1 MVQIAPSL
9 ICADFSR
16 LAEEVAALE
25 AAGADLFHFD
35 VMDGQFVPNITMG
48 VLVLESLRDKTDLPF
63 ETHLMV
69 REPDHLIEQFIISG
83 SSRVIVHP
91 EACTHLL
98 RTLQLIQSFEAI
110 ETGVALNPATPIQ
123 AIEPVLDFIDQ
134 VTVMTVNPGF
144 AGQPFIDSMMRKIE
158 QLRWMIEARGVRTKI
173 ETDGGLSPEN
183 IGSIVNAGA
192 SVVVG
197 GGSSV
202 FVNGMNYGEAIAE
215 LRRLA
220 S

>member
-69 REPDHLIEQFIISG
+69 ASRIIESSSS
-83 SSRVIVHP
+83 SSR
-91 EACTHLL
+91 A
-98 RTLQLIQSFEAI
+98 
-110 ETGVALNPATPIQ
+110 ALA
-123 AIEPVLDFIDQ
+123 
-134 VTVMTVNPGF
+134 
-144 AGQPFIDSMMRKIE
+144 
-158 QLRWMIEARGVRTKI
+158 
-173 ETDGGLSPEN
+173 
-183 IGSIVNAGA
+183 
-192 SVVVG
+192 
-197 GGSSV
+197 
-202 FVNGMNYGEAIAE
+202 
-215 LRRLA
+215 
-220 S
+220 